1 MDDYVS
7 VFMVTSEGIILAKPI
22 GTEMAAWLKPE
33 LARRFNVPVKYV
45 IYSHYHWDHASG
57 GEAYADTARFVGH
70 ENLLKGL
77 KMAPPN
83 TPLPPNVR
91 AQDTNGNGV
100 IEKAEAQGNLKNQF
114 ELRDANKEGVW
125 SGADTVR
132 GPLL

>member
-57 GEAYADTARFVGH
+57 GDAYADTARFVGH

-83 TPLPPNVR
+83 TLLPPNVLV
-91 AQDTNGNGV
+91 QDTNSNGV
-100 IEKAEAQGNLKNQF
+100 IEKAETQGNLKNQF
-114 ELRDANKEGVW
+114 EHHDTNKEGGL
-125 SGADTVR
+125 SGADV
-132 GPLL
+132 GCGA